1 VRCSAGGKT
10 CSGAKIPC
18 EFHPAIAKPI
28 ISRIFLGVA
37 RPHAA
42 SKPNWR
48 HDDNARPPPLR
59 RKFRHLVWIEC
70 RQRPP
75 RARAHQQS
83 GLKPTLVG
91 GLRGCVRRRP
101 ASWTAATGDL
111 EPDGARRGECQNPG
125 PRMTAAPGTGVHA
138 LVQVARTAEP
148 PQDNRVPAHPPIGLT
163 VRCIGARSQPGGSR
177 SALPQRRRCVFQ
189 GEKILRRDLP
199 GGKHGLKTPTPAWR
213 GGPRRR
219 GVAKPCGNLAHKI
232 KRRTM
237 RRVPDITAKSRREGS
252 GHIEP
257 AVLRLIEGWR
267 AKPRHPVKVPG
278 ASTQGAM
285 DLASISNLFAM
296 PIGLD

>member
-1 VRCSAGGKT
+1 MPVRCSAGGKT

-70 RQRPP
+70 RQRAP

-111 EPDGARRGECQNPG
+111 EPDGGTQGRVPKPRPPNDGGTGDRGSRAGPG
-125 PRMTAAPGTGVHA
+125 CAHCRTATGQSRSRPSANRVNRPVYRGAVTTWRQPLGVTAAPA
-138 LVQVARTAEP
+138 
-148 PQDNRVPAHPPIGLT
+148 
-163 VRCIGARSQPGGSR
+163 VR
-177 SALPQRRRCVFQ
+177 F
-189 GEKILRRDLP
+189 
-199 GGKHGLKTPTPAWR
+199 
-213 GGPRRR
+213 
-219 GVAKPCGNLAHKI
+219 
-232 KRRTM
+232 
-237 RRVPDITAKSRREGS
+237 SRRENLEARLAGRETWAENPDAS
-252 GHIEP
+252 LAWWAKAPGRREAMWEP
-257 AVLRLIEGWR
+257 R
-267 AKPRHPVKVPG
+267 AQNQTSDYAPCSRHCGKKPARGVW
-278 ASTQGAM
+278 
-285 DLASISNLFAM
+285 
-296 PIGLD
+296 